1 MFVTAILAW
10 GTNLSAKVSLAI
22 TVTKVAVVLLVV
34 VVGSFY
40 INMENYYINMENYTP
55 FVRRLRPARAAPG
68 LNNPR
73 SRC

>member
-1 MFVTAILAW
+1 M
-10 GTNLSAKVSLAI
+10 
-22 TVTKVAVVLLVV
+22 TKVAVVLLVV

-40 INMENYYINMENYTP
+40 INMENYYIINMENYYINMENYTP

-73 SRC
+73 SRW